1 MKKVRLDL
9 FNSQL
14 GLDRGASKV
23 KEMLWYVIKVVF
35 FLSAIPYPSKF
46 KVFLLKAFGAKVGKG
61 LVIKPRVNIHFPWKL
76 VVGDN
81 VWIGEEVFFL
91 NFELLTIG
99 NNVCISQKVFVC
111 GGNHDYKDPT
121 MPYRNGVIVLEDGS
135 WVGAASFVG
144 PNVKI
149 GINTIVSVGSIV
161 TKSLPENGVFS
172 GNPPQLVKERCEF
185 IFSVLFLVPGDF

>member
-9 FNSQL
+9 FDSEI

-23 KEMLWYVIKVVF
+23 KEMLWYVTKVVF

-46 KVFLLKAFGAKVGKG
+46 KVFLLKSFGAKVGKG

-76 VVGDN
+76 IVGDN
-81 VWIGEEVFFL
+81 CWIGEEVFLL

-135 WVGAASFVG
+135 WVGASSFVG

-149 GINTIVSVGSIV
+149 GINTIVSVGSVV

-172 GNPPQLVKERCEF
+172 GNPLQLVKERW
-185 IFSVLFLVPGDF
+185 

>member
-9 FNSQL
+9 FDSEI

-23 KEMLWYVIKVVF
+23 KEMLWYVTKVVF

-46 KVFLLKAFGAKVGKG
+46 KVFLLKVFGAKVGKG

-76 VVGDN
+76 IVGDN
-81 VWIGEEVFFL
+81 CWIGEEVFLL

-135 WVGAASFVG
+135 WVGASSFVG

-149 GINTIVSVGSIV
+149 GINTIVSVGSVV

-172 GNPPQLVKERCEF
+172 GNPLQLVKERW
-185 IFSVLFLVPGDF
+185 

>member
-9 FNSQL
+9 FNSRL
-14 GLDRGASKV
+14 GLDRGASKA
-23 KEMLWYVIKVVF
+23 KEMLWYAVKVVF

-61 LVIKPRVNIHFPWKL
+61 LIIKPRVNIHFPWKL

-172 GNPPQLVKERCEF
+172 GNPLQLVKERW
-185 IFSVLFLVPGDF
+185 

>member
-23 KEMLWYVIKVVF
+23 KEMLWYAVKVVF
-35 FLSAIPYPSKF
+35 FLSAIPYPSRF

-76 VVGDN
+76 AVGDN

-161 TKSLPENGVFS
+161 TKSLPENGVFG
-172 GNPPQLVKERCEF
+172 GNPLQLVKQRW
-185 IFSVLFLVPGDF
+185 

>member
-149 GINTIVSVGSIV
+149 GINTIVSDGSIV

-172 GNPPQLVKERCEF
+172 GNPPQLVKERW
-185 IFSVLFLVPGDF
+185 

>member
-172 GNPPQLVKERCEF
+172 GNPLKLVKERW
-185 IFSVLFLVPGDF
+185 

>member
-1 MKKVRLDL
+1 MKKVRLDQ

-14 GLDRGASKV
+14 GLDRGASKT
-23 KEMLWYVIKVVF
+23 KEMLWYTIKVVF

-46 KVFLLKAFGAKVGKG
+46 KVFLLKAFGAKIGKG

-81 VWIGEEVFFL
+81 CWIGEEVFFL

-172 GNPPQLVKERCEF
+172 NGNPLQLVKERW
-185 IFSVLFLVPGDF
+185 

>member
-23 KEMLWYVIKVVF
+23 KEMLWYAVKVVF

-172 GNPPQLVKERCEF
+172 GNPLQLVKERW
-185 IFSVLFLVPGDF
+185 

>member
-172 GNPPQLVKERCEF
+172 GNPPQLVKERW
-185 IFSVLFLVPGDF
+185 